1 MVEFSVRS
9 EHKRKAMVISISGRV
24 DSVTATALEEQL
36 ARIAQEN
43 HNIVLDLKDT
53 GYLSSAGVRAII
65 RMSQSVQKAGGGL
78 VLANVTGLVAEVL
91 QTVGVTEKLPVHRSV
106 EDAVGSF

>member
-1 MVEFSVRS
+1 MDELSVKS
-9 EHKRKAMVISISGRV
+9 EHKRKAMVVSISGRV
-24 DSVTATALEEQL
+24 DSVTAAALEEQL
-36 ARIAQEN
+36 ARIAQE
-43 HNIVLDLKDT
+43 HHKIVLDLKNT

-91 QTVGVTEKLPVHRSV
+91 QTVGVTEKLPVYRSV
-106 EDAVGSF
+106 EEAAGSF